1 MIKFL
6 DRPCGHGKTEELL
19 ASFELEKHYFVVVNT
34 RDEIKRF
41 LNQACVPFTTPEPQL
56 ILQGAVEGWYATHR
70 ICPCIGE
77 ALAL

>member
-1 MIKFL
+1 MIKFF
-6 DRPCGHGKTEELL
+6 DRPCGHGKTKDLL

-41 LNQACVPFTTPEPQL
+41 LNEACVPFTTPEPRRYKDKYGEWRTS
-56 ILQGAVEGWYATHR
+56 LQPHLEELV
-70 ICPCIGE
+70 E